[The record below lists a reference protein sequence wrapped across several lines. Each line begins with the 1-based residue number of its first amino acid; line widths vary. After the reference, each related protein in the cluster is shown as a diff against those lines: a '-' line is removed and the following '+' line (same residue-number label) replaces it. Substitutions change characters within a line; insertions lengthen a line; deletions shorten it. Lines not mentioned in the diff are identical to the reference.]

1 MSKTKLESEFL
12 SEAIEIVEKPASP
25 LGHFVVFTIV
35 AAVIAFFIWACFGQM
50 DEIAVAT
57 ATIAPRDGMKVIQPL
72 YEGVITDIMIEE
84 GDRVTKGQEM
94 IILDTTTD
102 EMSIDNTNAKI
113 AELEFENELLNKIS
127 NGGDITSYITAA
139 KTPEELQVI
148 ELITSMQDEQNSVLE
163 QLNSQYTQYINAETS
178 EKTTLERLQKD
189 LTLTTEQRDKL
200 IATYA
205 ADSPQAKQLD
215 ELRKQSDIM
224 HEQFEDLKILY
235 QSGAVAKAELEEM
248 QKNYEL
254 LKAQIATAEA
264 TLERSAAGQNTEIDS
279 LNKQI
284 DLLNADIITQQTA
297 IKAQQELAAQVLI
310 SIETQKLTYS
320 QKIAGMIVDNNKQL
334 ADLRLEADLRS
345 EQRGSQVLT
354 APTDGTVQALA
365 VNTVGGVVT
374 SAQALVSIVPADAEL
389 IVEAQVLNRD
399 IGFVFVGQEV
409 AVKLDAFSFQ
419 EYGKLNGTVTYIS
432 PAATEDER
440 LGLIYKV
447 KITIDRDYFDVDGKQ
462 IPISAGMSGTAEIV
476 IDKRPVIEFFL
487 EPIAEYFDNS
497 LKLR

>member
-1 MSKTKLESEFL
+1 
-12 SEAIEIVEKPASP
+12 
-25 LGHFVVFTIV
+25 
-35 AAVIAFFIWACFGQM
+35 
-50 DEIAVAT
+50 
-57 ATIAPRDGMKVIQPL
+57 
-72 YEGVITDIMIEE
+72 
-84 GDRVTKGQEM
+84 
-94 IILDTTTD
+94 
-102 EMSIDNTNAKI
+102 
-113 AELEFENELLNKIS
+113 
-127 NGGDITSYITAA
+127 
-139 KTPEELQVI
+139 
-148 ELITSMQDEQNSVLE
+148 
-163 QLNSQYTQYINAETS
+163 
-178 EKTTLERLQKD
+178 
-189 LTLTTEQRDKL
+189 
-200 IATYA
+200 
-205 ADSPQAKQLD
+205 
-215 ELRKQSDIM
+215 
-224 HEQFEDLKILY
+224 LY
-235 QSGAVAKAELEEM
+235 QNGAVAKAELEEM

-254 LKAQIATAEA
+254 LLAQIATAKA
-264 TLERSAAGQNTEIDS
+264 NLERSAAEQNTEIDA

-284 DLLNADIITQQTA
+284 DLLNADIVTQQTA

-320 QKIAGMIVDNNKQL
+320 QKIAGMIVENNKQL
-334 ADLRLEADLRS
+334 TDLRLESGLRS

-354 APTDGTVQALA
+354 APADGTVQALA

-374 SAQALVSIVPADAEL
+374 SAQDLVSIVPADAEL

-419 EYGKLNGTVTYIS
+419 EYGKLNGVVTYIS

-447 KITIDRDYFDVDGKQ
+447 KITIDRDYFNVDGKQ